1 MFTAKTTSTKAHK
14 PESQHVA
21 MTFISLGSEVQGD
34 LVVAGNLRV
43 EGMVRGNVRAEGDIE
58 ISASGVIEGQ
68 TVAARNI
75 LIHGRVKATISAN
88 GQLRIHS
95 QGEVEG
101 DVTAESL
108 DIESGARFV
117 GYSHT
122 GIKHSADIISMEK
135 KS

>member
-1 MFTAKTTSTKAHK
+1 MFNAKNKTSKANK
-14 PESQHVA
+14 PESPHVA
-21 MTFISLGSEVQGD
+21 ITFISLGSEVQGD

-43 EGMVRGNVRAEGDIE
+43 EGTVKGNVRAEGDIE
-58 ISASGVIEGQ
+58 ISASGVVEGE
-68 TVAARNI
+68 TVSARNI

-122 GIKHSADIISMEK
+122 GIKQSADIISMEK
-135 KS
+135 KL

>member
-1 MFTAKTTSTKAHK
+1 MFKAKTTKAHK
-14 PESQHVA
+14 PESQHGA
-21 MTFISLGSEVQGD
+21 ITFISLGSEVQGD

-43 EGMVRGNVRAEGDIE
+43 EGMVRGNVCAEGDIE

-68 TVAARNI
+68 TVSARNI
-75 LIHGRVKATISAN
+75 LIHGRVKATINAQ

-95 QGEVEG
+95 KGVVEG
-101 DVTAESL
+101 DVTAEAL
-108 DIESGARFV
+108 DIESGACFV